1 MPSPSEPNDPP
12 TTAASSRRVQDTEGT
27 VIRVDARQCEVL
39 RDDEEAPR
47 PAQMRGRLWEANT
60 EDKSPVAVGDR
71 VRLEHE
77 EDGDAISEVLARR
90 NEFSRRAAGEDPR
103 RQLLAANVDQ
113 IVLVS
118 CFGTPPF
125 SSITTDRILASASFA
140 GIPALVVLNKID
152 KAKPK
157 KIDKIAATYQ
167 GVGIP
172 LLLTSAE
179 TGEGCEALAKALK
192 GKVSVLYGLS
202 GVGKSSLL
210 NRVEDGL
217 GLRTREVSESL
228 KSGRHTTT
236 FARLYPLEAGGA
248 VIDTP
253 GARTFRPWGIPP
265 HELRLHYPE
274 MAVVGRD
281 CRFPACLHRDE
292 PDCAVLA
299 AAEEGKIAASRM
311 RSYHELLAELQNA
324 YGG

>member
-1 MPSPSEPNDPP
+1 MPRPSEPIDPS
-12 TTAASSRRVQDTEGT
+12 ADALESGRARGSEGT

-39 RDDEEAPR
+39 RDDEESPR

-60 EDKSPVAVGDR
+60 QDKSPVAVGDR

-77 EDGDAISEVLARR
+77 EDGDAISEVLPRR

-125 SSITTDRILASASFA
+125 SSLTTDRILASASFA
-140 GIPALVVLNKID
+140 GIPALIVLNKID

-157 KIDKIAATYQ
+157 KVEKIASTYRD
-167 GVGIP
+167 VGAP

-179 TGEGCEALAKALK
+179 TGEGCEALAEALR

-236 FARLYPLEAGGA
+236 FARLYPLQFGGA

-274 MAVVGRD
+274 MAMTGRA
-281 CRFPACLHRDE
+281 CHFPACLHRDE

-299 AAEEGKIAASRM
+299 AADRNEIAASRI
-311 RSYHELLAELQNA
+311 RSYHELLAELQSV
-324 YGG
+324 YGS

>member
-1 MPSPSEPNDPP
+1 MPSPPEPHDPP
-12 TTAASSRRVQDTEGT
+12 ATAPETRRAPDSEGT

-39 RDDEEAPR
+39 RDDEESPR

-71 VRLEHE
+71 VVLEHE
-77 EDGDAISEVLARR
+77 EDGDAISEVLPRR

-140 GIPALVVLNKID
+140 GIPAVVVLNKID
-152 KAKPK
+152 KAKTK
-157 KIDKIAATYQ
+157 KIEKIAATYLRV
-167 GVGIP
+167 GVP

-179 TGEGCEALAKALK
+179 TGEGCDALAQVLS

-210 NRVEDGL
+210 NQVEDGL

-236 FARLYPLEAGGA
+236 FARLYPLESGGA

-253 GARTFRPWGIPP
+253 GARTFRPWGIPS

-274 MAVVGRD
+274 MALVGRE

-299 AAEEGKIAASRM
+299 AAERDEIAASRI
-311 RSYHELLAELQNA
+311 RSYHELLAELQSV
-324 YGG
+324 YGS